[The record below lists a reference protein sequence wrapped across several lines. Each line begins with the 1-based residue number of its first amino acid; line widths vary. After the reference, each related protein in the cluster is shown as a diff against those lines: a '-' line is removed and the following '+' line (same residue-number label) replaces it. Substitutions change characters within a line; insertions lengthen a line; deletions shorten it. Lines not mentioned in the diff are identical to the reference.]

1 MKMNLFARMK
11 HRILKTQNQTA
22 TFLIDHKINKKYK
35 K

>member
-1 MKMNLFARMK
+1 MK

-22 TFLIDHKINKKYK
+22 TFLINHKIIKKYK